1 MHEQAAQRSPRFA
14 RSVSVD
20 RDQKRSGPAI
30 AFHNPMKFGALLL
43 VQVSPLRHDI
53 VPEHETDGRSDLAGA
68 NGKTSRAD
76 FSNHSVLGR
85 YGTNAYLREF
95 LVEPTVH
102 LARKNDRSG
111 QCLSSLVNQVG
122 RSINQ

>member
-68 NGKTSRAD
+68 NGKTCRAD
-76 FSNHSVLGR
+76 FSNHSVI
-85 YGTNAYLREF
+85 
-95 LVEPTVH
+95 
-102 LARKNDRSG
+102 RSEERR
-111 QCLSSLVNQVG
+111 VG
-122 RSINQ
+122 KECVSTCRSRWSTDN